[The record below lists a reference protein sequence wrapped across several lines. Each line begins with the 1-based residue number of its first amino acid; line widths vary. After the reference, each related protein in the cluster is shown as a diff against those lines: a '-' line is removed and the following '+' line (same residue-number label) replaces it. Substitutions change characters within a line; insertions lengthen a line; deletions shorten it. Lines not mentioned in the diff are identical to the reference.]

1 MAANTVTTAQVAS
14 WGILNGHIDPAS
26 SVVSGIVTSV
36 DLTNEQVAADEHN
49 ELGQVIGHAIYD
61 TKKSGRIGFM
71 VSSTELKK
79 AIAIFG
85 TGGASATPTKKTLT
99 LDTET
104 YNISSAEV
112 VESNQDYMKVNLSVE
127 TWMKGDVAYSVTG
140 AAS

>member
-1 MAANTVTTAQVAS
+1 MAANTVTTAHVAS
-14 WGILNGHIDPAS
+14 WGISGNHIDPAS
-26 SVVSGIVTSV
+26 SIVSGIVTSV

-61 TKKSGRIGFM
+61 MKKSGRIGFM
-71 VSSTELKK
+71 VKGLELKK

-99 LDTET
+99 LDGET
-104 YNISSAEV
+104 YNISSSET
-112 VESNQDYMKVNLSVE
+112 VENNQDYMKVTLSVE

-140 AAS
+140 AA

>member
-71 VSSTELKK
+71 VSSAELKK

-85 TGGASATPTKKTLT
+85 TGGASAPTKKTLT
-99 LDTET
+99 LDSET